1 MLVTGLPIPIIANN
15 FSLYYT
21 VSKLKK
27 RLDEREQLKRVT
39 STEVLNTMKNIMN
52 KVNPLDK
59 IKGLNAMD
67 KIKGINFNP
76 VSRVKGLVT
85 SNSKHHS
92 ANSSAGQSAQT
103 SRQSSPVLSRREDS
117 QSRMLAL
124 PPIDH
129 EGEEDVE
136 AQHSHQKQKGR
147 SQAEAGIS
155 GPHPPHHLPPLTT
168 VQPKKSGKHDG
179 DDADTTDA

>member
-76 VSRVKGLVT
+76 MSRVKGLVT

-92 ANSSAGQSAQT
+92 GNSSAGQSAQT
-103 SRQSSPVLSRREDS
+103 SQQGTPVLSRAEDS

-136 AQHSHQKQKGR
+136 AQHSQKQQKGGP
-147 SQAEAGIS
+147 QTDA

-168 VQPKKSGKHDG
+168 VQPKKSGKRDND

>member
-67 KIKGINFNP
+67 KIKGLNFNP

-92 ANSSAGQSAQT
+92 GNSSAGQSAQT
-103 SRQSSPVLSRREDS
+103 SRQATPVLSRREDS

-129 EGEEDVE
+129 EG
-136 AQHSHQKQKGR
+136 GGGCR
-147 SQAEAGIS
+147 SSAFPTTAAGS
-155 GPHPPHHLPPLTT
+155 SP
-168 VQPKKSGKHDG
+168 S
-179 DDADTTDA
+179 